1 MSREKLKVLE
11 MVAEGRITPEEGVRL
26 IEALGEADRASHS
39 GRKLHWPGD
48 ISDIRLP
55 RIDLGQLGEVYVELK
70 KSVVDTARKA
80 HSHLKGSK
88 AGRYFE
94 FKDYPL
100 SIELPPGVE
109 RCKLAFDV
117 RAGKLKLKGQDIGGL
132 LLNGKVKRAP
142 EKPVIITDV
151 RGNVSDVTLRHSLG
165 RCLLRASPAIPYAI
179 MLSNAAAD
187 SRLNLEQL
195 EVTELGIDNNAG
207 GVVVALG
214 ELAGQVSVNIS
225 NNAGSVRLRAPES
238 HAVRVTSTGSLSST
252 NLEKLGLETVDGAAT
267 SQDWDNNRRRV
278 DIILDQNVANFNLI
292 WKRSDG
298 VWIEGNNI
306 ALEPDP
312 IEGLDDECDA
322 DFGNDDDE

>member
-39 GRKLHWPGD
+39 GRRLHWPGD
-48 ISDIRLP
+48 IGDIRLP
-55 RIDLGQLGEVYVELK
+55 KIDLGQIGEVCVELK

-80 HSHLKGSK
+80 HSHLKRSK
-88 AGRYFE
+88 AGKYLE

-100 SIELPPGVE
+100 SIERPTGVE

-117 RAGKLKLKGQDIGGL
+117 RAGKLKLKGEEIGDL
-132 LLNGKVKRAP
+132 LLVGKVKRAP

-151 RGNVSDVTLRHSLG
+151 RDNVSDVTLRHSLG
-165 RCLLRASPAIPYAI
+165 RCLLRANPTIPYSIA
-179 MLSNAAAD
+179 LSNAAAD
-187 SRLNLEQL
+187 SRLQLEQL
-195 EVTELGIDNNAG
+195 EVTELDIDNNAG
-207 GVVVALG
+207 GVMVALG
-214 ELAGQVSVNIS
+214 EMAGQVGVNIS
-225 NNAGSVRLRAPES
+225 NNAGSVQLKVPGS

-252 NLEKLGLETVDGAAT
+252 NLEKLGLEPVDGAA
-267 SQDWDNNRRRV
+267 SSLDWDDNPRRV

-298 VWIEGNNI
+298 VWIEGDNI

-312 IEGLDDECDA
+312 IEGLDDDSDA
-322 DFGNDDDE
+322 DFGDDSDE

>member
-39 GRKLHWPGD
+39 GRRLHWPGD

-55 RIDLGQLGEVYVELK
+55 RIDLGQIGEVCVELK

-80 HSHLKGSK
+80 HSHLKSSK
-88 AGRYFE
+88 AGKYLD

-100 SIELPPGVE
+100 SVEYPAGLE

-117 RAGKLKLKGQDIGGL
+117 RAGKLKLKGHEIGDL
-132 LLNGKVKRAP
+132 LLVGKVKRAP

-151 RGNVSDVTLRHSLG
+151 RGNVSEVTLRHSLG
-165 RCLLRASPAIPYAI
+165 RCLLRANPSIPYSI
-179 MLSNAAAD
+179 MLNNAAAD
-187 SRLNLEQL
+187 SRLQLEQL
-195 EVTELGIDNNAG
+195 EVSELDIDNNAG
-207 GVVVALG
+207 GVVAILG
-214 ELAGQVSVNIS
+214 EMAGQVSVNIS
-225 NNAGSVRLRAPES
+225 NNAGSVRLKAPGS

-252 NLEKLGLETVDGAAT
+252 NLEKLGLEAVDGAAA
-267 SQDWDNNRRRV
+267 SQDWDENPRRV

-292 WKRSDG
+292 WKRSNG
-298 VWIEGNNI
+298 VWIEGDNI

-312 IEGLDDECDA
+312 IEGLDDES
-322 DFGNDDDE
+322 DDDYGDNGDK